1 MPREEDAMRYE
12 SPEDR
17 SFLVDLDAG
26 VLRLSFN
33 RPEAGNAIPS
43 QNVPL
48 LASLFRQAQA
58 DPAVRCILVRGL
70 GRVFSAGGD
79 VAGFARSLEQGPA
92 ERAADFERR
101 LGIAGDLVQAITD
114 FDGAIVTAVRGA
126 AAGAG
131 LFYPLIADLALGDPS
146 ATFVF
151 AHQKL
156 GLTPDAGLTTVLPQ
170 VVGVRMARSLVLTSA
185 KIDAVEAHRLGIL
198 NEIVPAEELDE
209 RAMKA
214 ARRFAAAPQ
223 GAFKAAKAMLN
234 ATPARSVAQML
245 EAETAG
251 IVACV
256 TDADFEEGVRAFLD
270 KRAPR
275 FPSAE

>member
-1 MPREEDAMRYE
+1 MYE
-12 SPEDR
+12 NPEDH
-17 SFLVDLDAG
+17 SFLLDLADG
-26 VLRLSFN
+26 VLRISFN

-48 LASLFRQAQA
+48 LADVFRRARQ
-58 DPAVRCILVRGL
+58 DPAVRCILVRGE

-79 VAGFARSLEQGPA
+79 VAGFGRSLEQGKS
-92 ERAADFERR
+92 ERSADFERR
-101 LGIAGDLVQAITD
+101 LKIAAQLVEAITA

-185 KIDAVEAHRLGIL
+185 RLDAAEAHRIGIL
-198 NEIVPAEELDE
+198 NEVVPADELDE
-209 RAMKA
+209 RALKA
-214 ARRFAAAPQ
+214 ARRSQ
-223 GAFKAAKAMLN
+223 
-234 ATPARSVAQML
+234 
-245 EAETAG
+245 
-251 IVACV
+251 
-256 TDADFEEGVRAFLD
+256 
-270 KRAPR
+270 PR
-275 FPSAE
+275 RNSP